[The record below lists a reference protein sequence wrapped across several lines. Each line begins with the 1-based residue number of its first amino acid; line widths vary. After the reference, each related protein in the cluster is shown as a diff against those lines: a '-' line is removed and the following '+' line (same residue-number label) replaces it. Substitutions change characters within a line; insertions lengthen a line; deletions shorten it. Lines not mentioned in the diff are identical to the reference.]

1 MTDRRFYV
9 GGRDKAQE
17 EKEEKERVKK
27 EKAAQKKRKREEM
40 EKESHGGVSWRS
52 LNLRLGG
59 DLWR

>member
-17 EKEEKERVKK
+17 EKERVKK
-27 EKAAQKKRKREEM
+27 EKAAQKKRKQEEM
-40 EKESHGGVSWRS
+40 EEESHGGVSWRS